1 MAAARTHRP
10 TWAPA
15 LGAIAVVSALLA
27 LLITAFGWPSSR
39 IEPRDLPIA
48 VAAPAPAVAQI
59 EDGLAQAGAGAFAVT
74 TVADRDAALQA
85 IEDRDVYG
93 AVVVD
98 ADGAEVL
105 TASAASPAVA
115 QLLTQLASG
124 LAGEGVAAPVTDV
137 VPTPVDDPRGSGFAS
152 GALPL
157 VIGGV
162 AAAALLSRR
171 VVGRAPLL
179 TGAVGIA
186 VVGAMTMTAIWQ
198 YWLGSL
204 EGDYWANASVVALA
218 LGATTL
224 TVLGL
229 HRLLGDAGLGLG
241 AATMVL
247 LGNPL
252 SAMSSAPE
260 LLPSGW
266 SDLGQLLPPGAA
278 GSALR
283 SVAFFDGAAA
293 AAPLLV
299 LAGWLALGLALC
311 LLPSRRPAVQHAAEP
326 EAVKAVA

>member
-1 MAAARTHRP
+1 MTVDRSHRS
-10 TWAPA
+10 TWAPV

-27 LLITAFGWPSSR
+27 VLITAFGWPSSR

-48 VAAPAPAVAQI
+48 VAAPDPALAQV
-59 EDGLAQAGAGAFAVT
+59 EEGLARAGADAFAITAVD
-74 TVADRDAALQA
+74 DRDAARQA

-93 AVVVD
+93 AIVVG
-98 ADGAEVL
+98 ADGPEVL

-115 QLLTQLASG
+115 QLLGQLASG
-124 LAGEGVAAPVTDV
+124 LAGGAAPVTDV
-137 VPTPVDDPRGSGFAS
+137 VPSPVDDPRGSGFAS

-179 TGAVGIA
+179 AGAGGSA

-198 YWLGSL
+198 HWLGSL
-204 EGDYWANASVVALA
+204 QGDYWVNASVVALA

-241 AATMVL
+241 AATLVL

-266 SDLGQLLPPGAA
+266 SDLGHLLPPGAA

-293 AAPLLV
+293 AAPLGV
-299 LAGWLALGLALC
+299 LAGWLAVGLALC
-311 LLPSRRPAVQHAAEP
+311 LLPSRRPAVQHAGEP
-326 EAVKAVA
+326 EAVEAAA